1 MEHGDKGLVD
11 SDQDEEEEEGLEFVD
26 PRQEQLTLMQ
36 QRAAQKQE
44 EKEDQPKTIM
54 INGQMVPVASMN
66 AQIT

>member
-1 MEHGDKGLVD
+1 
-11 SDQDEEEEEGLEFVD
+11 
-26 PRQEQLTLMQ
+26 MQ